1 MKIEKCKLQNV
12 RRILRLTHLNSR
24 ATWGTRRK
32 QPLKSLVATICNF
45 HFSICNLRIVKSFSP
60 NFQPKVAV
68 SRQIR
73 LRHRATIQ
81 LDRLRRLSSREER
94 RGHRAS
100 RESRLVPG

>member
-1 MKIEKCKLQNV
+1 MQIAKCTKDSATYSPEFASHLGHTSKAAAQKSRCDNLQ
-12 RRILRLTHLNSR
+12 
-24 ATWGTRRK
+24 
-32 QPLKSLVATICNF
+32 
-45 HFSICNLRIVKSFSP
+45 FSFFNLRIVKSFSP